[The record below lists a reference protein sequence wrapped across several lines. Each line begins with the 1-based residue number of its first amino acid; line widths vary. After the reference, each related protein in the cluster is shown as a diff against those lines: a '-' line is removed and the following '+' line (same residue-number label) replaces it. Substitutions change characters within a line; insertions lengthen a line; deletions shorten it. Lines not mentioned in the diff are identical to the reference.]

1 MKNDFEINERF
12 AEIYRDYVRQNS
24 IEPNET
30 ALALLAKTKFPTLKD
45 EEWRFTNVA
54 PILKK
59 NFEPTTKEDKARGD
73 LREKINRARLLDSGA
88 LLVFENGFLNEEL
101 SDLSELP
108 EGAVVGGLA
117 NAKKENPELVGKFLG
132 KAIKNKNAFEILN
145 GLFATDGAFVYIP
158 KNTAVEKPI
167 SVVFVN
173 GAEGNPKMISPRN
186 IIALEEN
193 AEAKVIFSYNGEGEE
208 YFLNYATE
216 VFAGE
221 NASLQLY
228 EFKNESDAAF
238 HIGSTESSLAENAN
252 YNHYE
257 FDLSGKLVRNNLTA
271 DLDGENIEC
280 HFYGFYV
287 AKENRHA
294 DNHTYINHNKPN
306 CFSNEIYK
314 GILDDEAKAV
324 FSGKILV
331 AKDAQKTN
339 AYQSNKTI
347 LLSDTARIDTKPQLE
362 IYADDVKCTHG
373 ATVGQ
378 LDSEMLF
385 YIVSRGIPEDTARTL
400 LIKAFAADV
409 IEGVKLEE
417 LKDAINE
424 KILKAIDE

>member
-12 AEIYRDYVRQNS
+12 AEIYRDYARQNS

-30 ALALLAKTKFPTLKD
+30 VLALLAKTKFPTLKD

-117 NAKKENPELVGKFLG
+117 NAKKENPELVEKFLG

-216 VFAGE
+216 VFASE

-409 IEGVKLEE
+409 LEGVKLEE
-417 LKDAINE
+417 LKDAIND